1 MSLKYMG
8 VAGYCKHGEYADKPC
23 DKCEVERLRA
33 RVAELE
39 AINQRRFISTMSFGE
54 IQGDGTVKA
63 VEYRHECTLCGAT
76 SAELELIEH
85 ETDCPLR
92 AAGGDDARHS

>member
-1 MSLKYMG
+1 MMSEKYERLAEAKLARELME
-8 VAGYCKHGEYADKPC
+8 ARQ
-23 DKCEVERLRA
+23 EVEQLRA